1 MYNPILYKIGRKT
14 FETITIFFKGLLS
27 FVFGNLVFI
36 YNIIINMWAVL
47 DSANE
52 WLCWADLSSKRLGWS
67 CPTNVFFF
75 LEVGQT
81 RPIHLGWAKSSST
94 HNISELFA
102 EKSFWYF
109 GKTLMGDHK
118 LVMISIL
125 HFKTWKRCNFWK
137 YA

>member
-27 FVFGNLVFI
+27 FVFGNLVI
-36 YNIIINMWAVL
+36 YIYIIINMSAVPDL
-47 DSANE
+47 ANE
-52 WLCWADLSSKRLGWS
+52 WLCWADLGPK
-67 CPTNVFFF
+67 NVFFF
-75 LEVGQT
+75 LGVGQT

-94 HNISELFA
+94 HHISELFA
-102 EKSFWYF
+102 KKSFWYF

-137 YA
+137 YAWKTI